1 VLPAGW
7 RVVLD
12 PGTRRIDDGTVLVG
26 GSPLRLLRL
35 SPAGARFVDGLA
47 GGGPVGATAGG
58 QRLARRLLD
67 AGIAHPRPDRTLLT
81 TDDVTV
87 VVPVRDRPDG
97 LTATLAHLGPAG
109 AVIVVDDGSDGEAT
123 AEVGRRAGAEVI
135 RHDIS
140 RGPAA
145 ARNTGWRQAT
155 TDFVAFVDAECEP
168 ADGWLDS
175 LLPHFS
181 DPSVAAVAPRIATGT
196 PERLPG
202 PVAAYELAR
211 PTLDRGPME
220 APVRPRSRVPFVPTA
235 AIIVRRA
242 ALVELVGF
250 DEAMRVGEDV
260 DLVWRLGQA
269 GWTVRYAPS
278 VMVSHP
284 SRPTVPAW
292 LRQRFDYGT
301 SAAPLA
307 RRHGPAVAP
316 LSVSPW
322 TAASWGLVGL
332 GAPIA
337 GTALGAAS
345 TALLAPRLRGLRHPW
360 QESARLAGLGHL
372 YGGRAVADAVRR
384 AWWPLALLAALR
396 WRRPRVGVALAI
408 AVPSLIEWW
417 HERPPLDP
425 ATWSLLRLVDDVV
438 YGAGVWAGCW
448 HERSL
453 AALRPELTNWP
464 GRRPAVEPAAE
475 SLAAPFI
482 RR

>member
-1 VLPAGW
+1 M
-7 RVVLD
+7 LD

-26 GSPLRLLRL
+26 GAPLRLLRL
-35 SPAGARFVDGLA
+35 SPAGARFVDGLV
-47 GGGPVGATAGG
+47 GGGPVGEATGG
-58 QRLARRLLD
+58 QQLVRRLLD
-67 AGIAHPRPDRTLLT
+67 AGIAHPRPDRSLHT

-97 LTATLAHLGPAG
+97 LAATLAHLGPAG
-109 AVIVVDDGSDGEAT
+109 AVIVVDDGSGGEAT
-123 AEVGRRAGAEVI
+123 AEVGMRGGAEVI
-135 RHDIS
+135 RHHTS

-145 ARNTGWRQAT
+145 ARNTGWRLAT
-155 TDFVAFVDAECEP
+155 TALVAFVDAECVP
-168 ADGWLDS
+168 AGGWIDT
-175 LLPHFS
+175 LLAQFS
-181 DPSVAAVAPRIATGT
+181 DPSVAAVAPRITTATPT
-196 PERLPG
+196 ALPG
-202 PVAAYELAR
+202 PLAAYELAR
-211 PTLDRGPME
+211 PSLDRGPLE

-242 ALVELVGF
+242 ALVEVDGF
-250 DEAMRVGEDV
+250 DEDLRVGEDV
-260 DLVWRLGQA
+260 DLVWRLTEA

-278 VMVSHP
+278 AMVSHP

-292 LRQRFDYGT
+292 LRQRFDYGS

-307 RRHGPAVAP
+307 RRHGQAVAP

-322 TAASWGLVGL
+322 TLASWGLVGL
-332 GAPIA
+332 GAPIS

-384 AWWPLALLAALR
+384 AWWPIALLAALG
-396 WRRPRVGVALAI
+396 WRRTRLGVALAVT
-408 AVPSLIEWW
+408 VPSLIEWW

-453 AALRPELTNWP
+453 TALRPELTNWP
-464 GRRPAVEPAAE
+464 GRRPAVEPAGE
-475 SLAAPFI
+475 HLVAPLI